1 MTKVIAAV
9 VGLFAIGITY
19 NTSAPAAEYPTAPI
33 KLLVPFPA
41 GGLVD
46 TVMRIVV
53 GRLTN
58 ELHQPIV
65 IENRAGAAGS
75 IATAVAARSPADGY
89 TIVAVTDSHATNP
102 LAIKNLSYDAV
113 LDFSPIALIGS
124 TPLILTVGKDIPVNS
139 VSEFVALAKTRKSD
153 PLSCGSLGSGSAAH
167 LASELFKSL
176 TGTELNHI
184 PYKGGAPA
192 INDLLAGHIDSMFL
206 SVTVSKQ
213 HYDVGALK
221 PLAIAATSRI
231 QMLPNVP
238 TMKEVGIPMKA
249 GYWIGL
255 LAPAKTPSNII
266 EALSRALEKTISDPT
281 THRRLADLGFV
292 IDFKNPLE
300 FQEFMRDE
308 IKFWETFVKDNNI
321 HLGVQ

>member
-1 MTKVIAAV
+1 MTKVFAAL
-9 VGLFAIGITY
+9 VGLFAIGMNC
-19 NTSAPAAEYPTAPI
+19 NTAAHAADYPAAPI

-46 TVMRIVV
+46 TVMRIVA
-53 GRLTN
+53 GRLTD

-65 IENRAGAAGS
+65 IENRGGAGGS
-75 IATAVAARSPADGY
+75 IATAAAARSPADGY

-102 LAIKNLSYDAV
+102 LAIKNLSYDPIS
-113 LDFSPIALIGS
+113 DFSPIALIGS
-124 TPLILTVGKDIPVNS
+124 TPLILTVGKDITVNS
-139 VSEFVALAKTRKSD
+139 VQEFVALARTRKSN
-153 PLSCGSLGSGSAAH
+153 PLSCGSLGPGSAAH

-176 TGTELNHI
+176 TRTELNHI

-206 SVTVSKQ
+206 SITVSKQ

-238 TMKEVGIPMKA
+238 TMEEVGIPMKA

-266 EALSRALEKTISDPT
+266 ETLSRSLEKTVSDPT
-281 THRRLADLGFV
+281 THKRLTDLGFV
-292 IDFKNPLE
+292 IQFKNMVE
-300 FQEFMRDE
+300 FQDFMRNE
-308 IKFWETFVKDNNI
+308 IKFWETFVTENNI
-321 HLGVQ
+321 QFGIQ